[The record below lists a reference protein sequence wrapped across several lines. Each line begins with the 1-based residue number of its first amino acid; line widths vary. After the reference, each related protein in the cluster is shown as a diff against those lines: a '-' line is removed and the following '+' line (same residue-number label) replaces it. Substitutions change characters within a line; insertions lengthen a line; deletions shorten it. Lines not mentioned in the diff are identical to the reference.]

1 LVKTILKKQYI
12 NYMITTAEEAVKH
25 INSGDNVYIHSA
37 AAAPQALVKAMA
49 ARHQELKDVSIYQIH
64 TEGEAPYAEPE
75 MASAFQT
82 KALFVGPNIR
92 NAVREGRGSY
102 IPVFLSEA
110 PSLFRRRLIPIN
122 VALVTVSPPDKH
134 GYCSLGVSV
143 DISLSVVESTDLV
156 IAQVNRN
163 MPRTHGDGMIHIS
176 NVNVMVEC
184 DEEIPEVLMPP
195 LTPEQKQIGKY
206 VAQLVEDRATL
217 QMGIG
222 AIPNAVLSQLGDH
235 KDLGIHS
242 EMFSDGVLELVEKG
256 VITGKYKRKHPGT
269 IVSSFV
275 IGSRKLYDFVDDNPN
290 VRMLDFEYVNK
301 TKVIKENP
309 KVTAINSAIEIDLT
323 GQVCAD
329 SIGTNIY
336 SGVGGQMDFM
346 RGASLSEGGKPI
358 IAINSI
364 TGKGDSKISPTLR
377 PGAGVVTTRAH
388 MHYVVTEYGVANLFG
403 KSMRERAAALIE
415 IAHPNHRE
423 RLEKECYKLYH

>member
-1 LVKTILKKQYI
+1 
-12 NYMITTAEEAVKH
+12 MITTAEEAVKH

-143 DISLSVVESTDLV
+143 DISLSVVESADLV